1 MSQSKLDANQVIKSV
16 YDATDE
22 ALKISNI
29 SGLVPESYDEIVLS
43 YSGSDLST
51 VIYKKATVTIATLTL
66 SYTLGNLTSVVRS

>member
-16 YDATDE
+16 YSSSDE

-29 SGLVPESYDEIVLS
+29 SGLVPESYDTIEMT

-51 VIYKKATVTIATLTL
+51 VIYKKDGNTIATLTL
-66 SYTLGNLTSVVRS
+66 TYSSGNLSSVVRS